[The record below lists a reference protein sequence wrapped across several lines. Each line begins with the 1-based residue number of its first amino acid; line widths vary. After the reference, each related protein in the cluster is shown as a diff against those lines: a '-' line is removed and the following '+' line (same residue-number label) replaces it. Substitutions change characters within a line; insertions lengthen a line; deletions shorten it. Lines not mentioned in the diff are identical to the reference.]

1 MRWLSGITD
10 SLSRLQEMVMDR
22 KAWGPWGHIELNTTE
37 RLNRAEILLVI
48 KKVEINNKTTLR

>member
-37 RLNRAEILLVI
+37 RLSNNNNNNNPCLGASLV
-48 KKVEINNKTTLR
+48 NQW